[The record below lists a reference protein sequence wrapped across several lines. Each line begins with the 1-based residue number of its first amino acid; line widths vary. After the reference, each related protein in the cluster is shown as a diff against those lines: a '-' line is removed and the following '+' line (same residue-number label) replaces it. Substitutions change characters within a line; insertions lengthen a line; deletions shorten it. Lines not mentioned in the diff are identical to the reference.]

1 MTKNGTRANVLFAV
15 IGLLTMVSQL
25 KKASEG
31 SGFAIVLSVVA
42 ALLFVAATIGAVRS
56 SRQSRQ

>member
-15 IGLLTMVSQL
+15 IGLLIMVSQL